1 MSDQPAFHL
10 AQVNIA
16 RARFPIDDPGMA
28 DFMAQLDEINALADH
43 APGFV
48 WRLQDE
54 SGNATEFQPYDDPR
68 ILINLSVWKSVDALF
83 EFVYKTAHS
92 KVMRRRHDW
101 FEKPNTPHMCLWWTP
116 ADEHPTTLD
125 GTTRLL
131 HLSQFGPSASAFTFK
146 ERFPPPASRL

>member
-1 MSDQPAFHL
+1 MPEQPAFHL

-28 DFMAQLDEINALADH
+28 DFMSQLDAINALADQ

-48 WRLQDE
+48 WRLQDD
-54 SGNATEFQPYDDPR
+54 SGNATNFQPYDDPR
-68 ILINLSVWKSVDALF
+68 MLINLSVWKSVDALF
-83 EFVYKTAHS
+83 EFVYKTGHS
-92 KVMRRRHDW
+92 EVMRRRYDW
-101 FEKPNTPHMCLWWTP
+101 FEKPNAPHMCLWWTP

-131 HLSQFGPSASAFTFK
+131 HLSQYGPTANAFTFK
-146 ERFPPPASRL
+146 ERFSAPAPRM

>member
-1 MSDQPAFHL
+1 MPESPAFHL

-16 RARFPIDDPGMA
+16 RARYPIDDSRFA
-28 DFMAQLDEINALADH
+28 DFINQLDEINALADK

-54 SGNATEFQPYDDPR
+54 SGNATNFQPYDDPR
-68 ILINLSVWKSVDALF
+68 ILINLSVWKTVDALF
-83 EFVYKTAHS
+83 DFVYKTSHS
-92 KVMRRRHDW
+92 EVMRRRYDW
-101 FEKPNTPHMCLWWTP
+101 FEKPQSDHLALWWTP

-131 HLSQFGPSASAFTFK
+131 HLSQHGPTASAFTFK
-146 ERFPPPASRL
+146 DRFPAPASRI

>member
-1 MSDQPAFHL
+1 MPLSPPFHL

-16 RARFPIDDPGMA
+16 RARYSLDDSRMA
-28 DFMAQLDEINALADH
+28 DFMNQLDEINALAEK

-54 SGNATEFQPYDDPR
+54 SGNATNFQPYDDPR
-68 ILINLSVWKSVDALF
+68 MIINLSVWETVDALF

-92 KVMRRRHDW
+92 KVMQRRYDW
-101 FEKPNTPHMCLWWTP
+101 FGKPQSSHMALWWTP
-116 ADEHPTTLD
+116 SDEHPSTLD
-125 GTTRLL
+125 GTSRLL

-146 ERFPPPASRL
+146 KRFPAPASRL

>member
-1 MSDQPAFHL
+1 MSEQPAFHL

-28 DFMAQLDEINALADH
+28 DFMKQLDEINALAEES
-43 APGFV
+43 PGFV
-48 WRLQDE
+48 WRLQDD
-54 SGNATEFQPYDDPR
+54 SGNATHFQPYDDPR

-83 EFVYKTAHS
+83 DFVYKTAHS
-92 KVMRRRHDW
+92 QVMRRRYDW
-101 FEKPNTPHMCLWWTP
+101 FEKPNTDHMCLWWTP

-131 HLSQFGPSASAFTFK
+131 HLSQFGPTGSAFTFK
-146 ERFPPPASRL
+146 ERFPAPAARL